1 MSIIAAEVVR
11 KRIPGLYL
19 INKITKTEIA
29 ELYKPLEKGLDEVNV
44 SRQLAVMEITVLRNP
59 TNE

>member
-1 MSIIAAEVVR
+1 MCIIAAEVVR

-19 INKITKTEIA
+19 INKIAKTEIN
-29 ELYKPLEKGLDEVNV
+29 ELYKPLEKGLDEVKVTNT
-44 SRQLAVMEITVLRNP
+44 LAMIEIEVCRNP